1 MRLRTIAILCICFL
15 AVNAA
20 NAQLHG
26 RDFSGVV
33 MFDRWDSCYLI
44 SGTYVTYVSKSSKE
58 ALRPYNGMA
67 IHVYAYDEA
76 RAANP
81 GDISIR
87 EYKIIGPVP
96 DTHRYAV
103 LDGLE
108 LLAEPDFGPGREPG
122 FFVEV
127 RNAGVDTRT
136 IMSYVLG
143 PLLLG
148 PSPVPPF
155 GPPERDV
162 SSAIVA
168 HGTFLDSWRWQSWD
182 GISGARSAAYTVD
195 PEGRPP
201 ERFQLAPGESMKVH
215 ISLTIPAG
223 QYQFLVGYGGGF
235 NDEKSLVSNVVSFDV
250 SSSGVVTMV
259 K

>member
-1 MRLRTIAILCICFL
+1 MSPMSRNLPKKPCGLTTEWQF
-15 AVNAA
+15 
-20 NAQLHG
+20 
-26 RDFSGVV
+26 
-33 MFDRWDSCYLI
+33 MFML
-44 SGTYVTYVSKSSKE
+44 TTK
-58 ALRPYNGMA
+58 
-67 IHVYAYDEA
+67 
-76 RAANP
+76 P

-148 PSPVPPF
+148 PS
-155 GPPERDV
+155 
-162 SSAIVA
+162 
-168 HGTFLDSWRWQSWD
+168 
-182 GISGARSAAYTVD
+182 
-195 PEGRPP
+195 
-201 ERFQLAPGESMKVH
+201 
-215 ISLTIPAG
+215 
-223 QYQFLVGYGGGF
+223 
-235 NDEKSLVSNVVSFDV
+235 
-250 SSSGVVTMV
+250 
-259 K
+259 

>member
-1 MRLRTIAILCICFL
+1 MSRNLPKKPCGLTTEWQFI
-15 AVNAA
+15 
-20 NAQLHG
+20 
-26 RDFSGVV
+26 
-33 MFDRWDSCYLI
+33 
-44 SGTYVTYVSKSSKE
+44 
-58 ALRPYNGMA
+58 
-67 IHVYAYDEA
+67 VYAYDEA

-87 EYKIIGPVP
+87 EYKIIGPAP
-96 DTHRYAV
+96 DTHHYAV
-103 LDGLE
+103 LDGLK

-162 SSAIVA
+162 SSAI
-168 HGTFLDSWRWQSWD
+168 GMGLSWILGD
-182 GISGARSAAYTVD
+182 GKVGMEYREPALQRT
-195 PEGRPP
+195 
-201 ERFQLAPGESMKVH
+201 QLIQRAVH
-215 ISLTIPAG
+215 LNS
-223 QYQFLVGYGGGF
+223 
-235 NDEKSLVSNVVSFDV
+235 SNSPLANP
-250 SSSGVVTMV
+250 
-259 K
+259 